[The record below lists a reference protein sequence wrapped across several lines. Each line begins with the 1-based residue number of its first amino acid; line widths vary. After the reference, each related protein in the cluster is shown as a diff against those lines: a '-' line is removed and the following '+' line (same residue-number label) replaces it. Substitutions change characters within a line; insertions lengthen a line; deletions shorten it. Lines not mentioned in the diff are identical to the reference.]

1 MKDPKARILVLVADR
16 LQRDWVVL
24 TLRRAGYEVQ
34 ACTQP
39 PEAEE
44 VLRKSRPALLLVDS
58 YLPGWDAFAW
68 LEQWREAGRLTGA
81 GVVVLSAL
89 AFAPVVRRSAQLGAL
104 DFIVKPTT
112 SDILCQRVE
121 RALMKVGAPFDSIN
135 VPWEAHETN
144 FQTQGSKVYEPGEF

>member
-1 MKDPKARILVLVADR
+1 MEDAKAHMLVLVAHR

-34 ACTQP
+34 ACTQL

-44 VLRKSRPALLLVDS
+44 VLEKERPALLLVDS

-68 LEQWREAGRLTGA
+68 LERWREAGWLTGV

-104 DFIVKPTT
+104 DFIVKPVT
-112 SDILCQRVE
+112 SDTLCQRVE
-121 RALMKVGAPFDSIN
+121 RALMKVWAPAPSMN
-135 VPWEAHETN
+135 VPWENRETH
-144 FQTQGSKVYEPGEF
+144 F

>member
-1 MKDPKARILVLVADR
+1 MEEPKARILVLVADR

-24 TLRRAGYEVQ
+24 TLRRAGYEVHP
-34 ACTQP
+34 CTKP

-44 VLRKSRPALLLVDS
+44 VLEKSRPALLLVDS

-68 LEQWREAGRLTGA
+68 LERWREAGWLMGA
-81 GVVVLSAL
+81 GVIVLSAL

-104 DFIVKPTT
+104 DFIAKPTT
-112 SDILCQRVE
+112 SDTLCQRVE
-121 RALMKVGAPFDSIN
+121 RALMKIRAPFPFMN

-144 FQTQGSKVYEPGEF
+144 FKTRE

>member
-1 MKDPKARILVLVADR
+1 MEDAKARMLVLMADR

-34 ACTQP
+34 ACTKP
-39 PEAEE
+39 PEVEAILEQ
-44 VLRKSRPALLLVDS
+44 KRPTLLLVDS

-68 LEQWREAGRLTGA
+68 LERWREAGWLM
-81 GVVVLSAL
+81 GVGVIVLSAL

-112 SDILCQRVE
+112 SDTLCQRVE
-121 RALMKVGAPFDSIN
+121 RALMKVWAPFPSMS
-135 VPWEAHETN
+135 VPWKNHETH
-144 FQTQGSKVYEPGEF
+144 FQTRE